1 MTQLAQASG
10 QSVSQVSGQ
19 TTKQDNNGEKPTP
32 TTMDNLGFAA
42 LVVVAA
48 ALVVLL
54 AKRLRNK

>member
-10 QSVSQVSGQ
+10 QSASQLSGQ
-19 TTKQDNNGEKPTP
+19 TTKLDNNAEKPMS

-42 LVVVAA
+42 LVAVAA

-54 AKRLRNK
+54 AKRLRNR